1 MVEIVLELLR
11 LAGVEHGYF
20 RLVEFITFRVLM
32 AAITSLVVS
41 LTLGHRVI
49 VWLYRKRFRDA
60 GGEFR
65 SLDMHSKRGTPTGGG
80 VLILLAV
87 MVAVALW
94 GRLDNAF
101 LLAVSAAFLYFGF
114 VGWFDDAQ
122 KVRFKSA
129 LFGLGQLAKTLLQ
142 LAFVVPFGLWLVSEM
157 SPLPRAL
164 RSQILLPF
172 VKTPLGDPGP
182 LVFAAFAM
190 FVFFSV
196 VNAVNITDG
205 LDGLVTGPAV
215 ATALLYGVFAYVLG
229 NAVLARY
236 LLFPMLP
243 GAGEMAVFA
252 AALAGGLLGFL
263 WFNAYP
269 AEVFMGD
276 TGSLA
281 IGGAL
286 AAMALLTRQEM
297 LFPIVGGVF
306 VANIAAS
313 LVQEKIGMRI
323 GRRLVLRAPLHH
335 AQTERGIAEPKVV
348 IRFWIIAFFLM
359 LIAGLSLKLR

>member
-1 MVEIVLELLR
+1 VVEITLAVLR
-11 LAGVEHGYF
+11 LLGIEHGYF
-20 RLVEFITFRVLM
+20 RLVEFITFRVTM
-32 AAITSLVVS
+32 AALTSLIIS

-65 SLDMHSKRGTPTGGG
+65 SLDTHSKRGTPTGGG
-80 VLILLAV
+80 VLILLSTAV
-87 MVAVALW
+87 GVGLW
-94 GRLDNAF
+94 GRLDNHF
-101 LLAVSAAFLYFGF
+101 LLAVSAAFLYFGL

-122 KVRFKSA
+122 KVRLKSG
-129 LFGLGQLAKTLLQ
+129 LFGLGQMAKTLLQ
-142 LAFVVPFGLWLVSEM
+142 LGFVIPFGLWLVSEM
-157 SPLPRAL
+157 SPLPAAM
-164 RSQILLPF
+164 RSQIILPF

-182 LVFAAFAM
+182 LLFALFAM

-215 ATALLYGVFAYVLG
+215 TTALMYGVIAYVLG
-229 NAVLARY
+229 NAVLSRY
-236 LLFPMLP
+236 LLFTMLP

-281 IGGAL
+281 IGGGL
-286 AAMALLTRQEM
+286 ASLALLTRQEM
-297 LFPIVGGVF
+297 LFPIVGGIF
-306 VANIAAS
+306 VMNIAAS
-313 LVQEKIGMRI
+313 LLQEKIGMRI

-335 AQTERGIAEPKVV
+335 GQTERGIAEPKVV

-359 LIAGLSLKLR
+359 LVGVLSLKLR

>member
-1 MVEIVLELLR
+1 MLELVLTLLR
-11 LAGVEHGYF
+11 LAGIEHGYF
-20 RLVEFITFRVLM
+20 RLAEFLTFRIIM
-32 AAITSLVVS
+32 AAITSLTLS

-49 VWLYRKRFRDA
+49 VWLYRQRFRDA

-65 SLDMHSKRGTPTGGG
+65 SIDTHSKRGTPTGGG
-80 VLILLAV
+80 ILILLAV
-87 MVAVALW
+87 VTAVALW
-94 GRLDNAF
+94 GRLDNAY
-101 LLAVSAAFLYFGF
+101 LLAVSAAFVYFGL

-129 LFGLGQLAKTLLQ
+129 LFGLGQMAKTVLQ
-142 LAFVVPFGLWLVSEM
+142 LGFIVPFGFWLVSDL
-157 SPLPRAL
+157 SPLPSAM
-164 RSQILLPF
+164 RSQLLVPF
-172 VKTPLGDPGP
+172 VKTPLGDPGRM
-182 LVFAAFAM
+182 VFAVFAM
-190 FVFFSV
+190 LVFFSV

-215 ATALLYGVFAYVLG
+215 TTALLYGAFAYVLG
-229 NAVLARY
+229 NAVLSHY
-236 LLFPMLP
+236 LLFAMLP

-281 IGGAL
+281 IGGGL
-286 AAMALLTRQEM
+286 ASMALLTRQEM
-297 LFPIVGGVF
+297 LFPIVGGIF

-335 AQTERGIAEPKVV
+335 GQTERGIAEPKVV

>member
-1 MVEIVLELLR
+1 MIEIALTLLR
-11 LAGVEHGYF
+11 MLGVDPGYF
-20 RLVEFITFRVLM
+20 RLAEFITFRVIM
-32 AAITSLVVS
+32 AALTSLVLS
-41 LTLGHRVI
+41 LSFGHRVI

-60 GGEFR
+60 GGELR
-65 SLDMHSKRGTPTGGG
+65 SVEAHSKRGTPTGGG
-80 VLILLAV
+80 VLIVLSV
-87 MVAVALW
+87 VVAVVLW
-94 GRLDNAF
+94 GRLDNAY
-101 LLAVSAAFLYFGF
+101 LLAVSGAFVYFGA

-122 KVRFKSA
+122 KVRFKSS

-142 LAFVVPFGLWLVSEM
+142 LAFVVPFGFWLVSEM
-157 SPLPRAL
+157 SPLPAAMRH
-164 RSQILLPF
+164 QVFVPF
-172 VKTPLGDPGP
+172 VKAPLGDPGP
-182 LVFAAFAM
+182 LVFALFAM
-190 FVFFSV
+190 FVMFSV

-215 ATALLYGVFAYVLG
+215 ATALLYGVFAYVLS

-236 LLFPMLP
+236 LLFTMLP

-286 AAMALLTRQEM
+286 GSMALLTRQEM

-313 LVQEKIGMRI
+313 LLQEKIGMRI

-335 AQTERGIAEPKVV
+335 GQTERGIAEPKVV
-348 IRFWIIAFFLM
+348 IRFWIIAFLLM
-359 LIAGLSLKLR
+359 LVAGLSLKLR